1 MPWSR
6 LFSRSTIHLEVKMSQ
21 DDDLFGTTSS
31 KKIAKTTLE
40 HMPSKTS
47 GEAVDHPSHY
57 NSGSIEVIDAIE
69 DWELGFS
76 LGNAVKYIARAG
88 KKSAE
93 TYIQD
98 LEKAVWYIN
107 RELQR
112 AKLK

>member
-1 MPWSR
+1 
-6 LFSRSTIHLEVKMSQ
+6 MSQ

-31 KKIAKTTLE
+31 KKVIKTALG
-40 HMPSKTS
+40 HLPSKTL
-47 GEAVDHPSHY
+47 GEGVDHPPHY

-88 KKSAE
+88 KKSPE

-98 LEKAVWYIN
+98 LEKAIWYLN

-112 AKLK
+112 IKSK

>member
-1 MPWSR
+1 
-6 LFSRSTIHLEVKMSQ
+6 MSQ
-21 DDDLFGTTSS
+21 DDDLFGTTSP

-40 HMPSKTS
+40 SVPVNTS
-47 GEAVDHPSHY
+47 SGAVDHPSHY

-93 TYIQD
+93 THIQD
-98 LEKAVWYIN
+98 LEKAIWYLN
-107 RELQR
+107 RELLR
-112 AKLK
+112 LKSK

>member
-6 LFSRSTIHLEVKMSQ
+6 FSSRSTIPLEAKMSQ

-40 HMPSKTS
+40 HIPSKS
-47 GEAVDHPSHY
+47 LGEAVDHPSHY

-93 TYIQD
+93 TYVQD
-98 LEKAVWYIN
+98 LEKAIWYLN

-112 AKLK
+112 AKSK

>member
-6 LFSRSTIHLEVKMSQ
+6 FFSRSTIPLEAKMSQ

-31 KKIAKTTLE
+31 KKITKTALEPESAK
-40 HMPSKTS
+40 PS
-47 GEAVDHPSHY
+47 GGAVDHPSHY

-76 LGNAVKYIARAG
+76 LGNAIKYIARAG
-88 KKSAE
+88 KKSQD

-98 LEKAVWYIN
+98 LEKAVWYLN

-112 AKLK
+112 VKLK